1 MWSKKSKYGGINIR
15 KRSLLQCKETCD
27 MDANL
32 INQYGSETLIKYA
45 KSRLIKN
52 IKQTGNKSYQ
62 K

>member
-1 MWSKKSKYGGINIR
+1 MIQKSKYGGINIR
-15 KRSLLQCKETCD
+15 KRAILQCKETFD

-32 INQYGSETLIKYA
+32 INLYGSETLIKYA

-52 IKQTGNKSYQ
+52 IKQTGNKLYQ